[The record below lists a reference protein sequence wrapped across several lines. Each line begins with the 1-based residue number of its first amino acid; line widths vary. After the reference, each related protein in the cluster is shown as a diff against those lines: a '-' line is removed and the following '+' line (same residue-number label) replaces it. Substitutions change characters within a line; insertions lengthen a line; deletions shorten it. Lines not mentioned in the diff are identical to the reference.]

1 MAYSELIKNF
11 SKIRSYMRDFY
22 VYGFKSREEFTQ
34 KSSRSYDDE
43 RRRVASWL
51 DEYMQFHQDKEGKQV
66 FLSIDSRQIVHN
78 LFYQAW
84 KAKSFTPGDITLHFY
99 LMVILSQQ
107 SSLSLSEIMDELDE
121 ILQQFPNARL
131 FDESTIRKKLKEY
144 VAEGLVLQQKQER
157 KMYYTL
163 ALIDSLPQTD
173 FLDFFAEV
181 APCGVI
187 GSTILDKLPPHQ
199 SPFRF
204 KHHYLTSALDSE
216 ILYQF
221 LQAISQQREVEIQR
235 VSREHTEAIIPLK
248 ILVSVQNGRQYLMAY
263 SKKYEHL
270 ISLRLDLVESVS
282 LKEECPQFE
291 EYLAFFQQAKKKI
304 WGVSFGKLRQTTTE
318 TVTFTIC
325 FEKYEA
331 HIYQRLLREKRLGT
345 VELLDSCTARFSA
358 EVYDSAELLPWIR
371 TFICRITA
379 ISFSNPEVAQRF
391 QQDLKQMYQLYG
403 VE

>member
-78 LFYQAW
+78 PFYQAC

-121 ILQQFPNARL
+121 ILKHFPNSRL
-131 FDESTIRKKLKEY
+131 FDESTVRKKLKEY
-144 VAEGLVLQQKQER
+144 VAEGLVIQQKQGR

-163 ALIDSLPQTD
+163 APIDSLPQTE

-187 GSTILDKLPPHQ
+187 GSTILDKLPSHQ

-235 VSREHTEAIIPLK
+235 VSREHTEAIVPLK

-263 SKKYEHL
+263 SKKYDHL
-270 ISLRLDLVESVS
+270 ISLRLDLVESVI

-318 TVTFTIC
+318 TVTFTIR

>member
-51 DEYMQFHQDKEGKQV
+51 EEYMQFHQDKEGKQV

-78 LFYQAW
+78 PFYQAW

-107 SSLSLSEIMDELDE
+107 SRLSLSEIMDELDK
-121 ILQQFPNARL
+121 ILQHFPSTRL
-131 FDESTIRKKLKEY
+131 FDESTVRKKLKEY
-144 VAEGLVLQQKQER
+144 VAEGLVLQQKQGR

-163 ALIDSLPQTD
+163 APIDSLPQTD

-181 APCGVI
+181 APCGVV
-187 GSTILDKLPPHQ
+187 GSTILDKLPVHQ
-199 SPFRF
+199 IPFRF

-235 VSREHTEAIIPLK
+235 VSRDHTEAIVPLK

-282 LKEECPQFE
+282 LKEECPQFG

-304 WGVSFGKLRQTTTE
+304 WGVSFGKLRQTATE
-318 TVTFTIC
+318 TVTFTIH

-345 VELLDSCTARFSA
+345 VELLDSCTARFSV

-379 ISFSNPEVAQRF
+379 ISISNPEVAQRF
-391 QQDLKQMYQLYG
+391 QQDLMQMYQLYG

>member
-78 LFYQAW
+78 PFYQAW

-107 SSLSLSEIMDELDE
+107 SRLSLSEIMDELDE
-121 ILQQFPNARL
+121 ILQQFPNSRL
-131 FDESTIRKKLKEY
+131 FDESTVRKKLKEY
-144 VAEGLVLQQKQER
+144 VAEGLVLQQKQGR

-163 ALIDSLPQTD
+163 APIDSLPQTD

-181 APCGVI
+181 APCGVV
-187 GSTILDKLPPHQ
+187 GSTILDKLPVHQ

-235 VSREHTEAIIPLK
+235 VSREHTKAIVPLK

-282 LKEECPQFE
+282 LKEECPQFG

-318 TVTFTIC
+318 TVTFTIR

-345 VELLDSCTARFSA
+345 VELLDSCTARFST

>member
-78 LFYQAW
+78 PFYQAW

-107 SSLSLSEIMDELDE
+107 SRLSLSEIMDELDE
-121 ILQQFPNARL
+121 ILQQFPNSRL
-131 FDESTIRKKLKEY
+131 FDESTVRKKLKEY
-144 VAEGLVLQQKQER
+144 VAEGLVLQQKQGR

-163 ALIDSLPQTD
+163 APIDSLPQTD

-187 GSTILDKLPPHQ
+187 GSTILDKLPSHQ

-291 EYLAFFQQAKKKI
+291 EYLVFFQQAKKKI

-318 TVTFTIC
+318 TVTFTIR

>member
-78 LFYQAW
+78 PFYQAW

-121 ILQQFPNARL
+121 ILKHFPNSRL
-131 FDESTIRKKLKEY
+131 FDESTVRKKLKEY
-144 VAEGLVLQQKQER
+144 VAEGLVIQQKQGR

-163 ALIDSLPQTD
+163 APIDSLPQTE

-187 GSTILDKLPPHQ
+187 GSTILDKLPSHQ

-235 VSREHTEAIIPLK
+235 VSREHTEAIVPLK

-270 ISLRLDLVESVS
+270 ISLRLDLVESAV
-282 LKEECPQFE
+282 LKRECPQFE

-318 TVTFTIC
+318 TVTFTIH

-391 QQDLKQMYQLYG
+391 QQDLMQMYQLYG

>member
-78 LFYQAW
+78 PFYQAW

-107 SSLSLSEIMDELDE
+107 SRLSLSEIMDELDE

-131 FDESTIRKKLKEY
+131 FDESTVRKKLKEY
-144 VAEGLVLQQKQER
+144 VAEGLVLQQKQGR

-163 ALIDSLPQTD
+163 APIDSLPQTE

-187 GSTILDKLPPHQ
+187 GSTILDKLPSHQ

-235 VSREHTEAIIPLK
+235 VSREHTEAIVPLK

-291 EYLAFFQQAKKKI
+291 EYLVFFQQAKKKI
-304 WGVSFGKLRQTTTE
+304 WGVSFGKLRQTATE
-318 TVTFTIC
+318 TVTFTIR

>member
-78 LFYQAW
+78 PFYQAW

-107 SSLSLSEIMDELDE
+107 ARLSLSEIMDELDE
-121 ILQQFPNARL
+121 ILQHFPNSQL

-144 VAEGLVLQQKQER
+144 VAEGLVLQQKQGR

-163 ALIDSLPQTD
+163 APIDSLPQTD

-181 APCGVI
+181 APCGVV
-187 GSTILDKLPPHQ
+187 GSTILDKLPVHQ

-204 KHHYLTSALDSE
+204 KYHYLTSALDSE

-235 VSREHTEAIIPLK
+235 VSREQKEAIVPLK

-291 EYLAFFQQAKKKI
+291 AYLALFQQVKKHI
-304 WGVSFGKLRQTTTE
+304 WGVSFGNLRQTATE
-318 TVTFTIC
+318 TVTFTIR

-345 VELLDSCTARFSA
+345 VELLDSYTARFSA

>member
-78 LFYQAW
+78 PFYQAW

-121 ILQQFPNARL
+121 ILKHFPNSRL
-131 FDESTIRKKLKEY
+131 FDESTVRKKLKEY
-144 VAEGLVLQQKQER
+144 VAEGLVLQQKQGR

-163 ALIDSLPQTD
+163 APIDSLPQTE

-187 GSTILDKLPPHQ
+187 GSTILDKLPSHQ

-235 VSREHTEAIIPLK
+235 VSREHTEAIVPLK

-263 SKKYEHL
+263 SKKYDHL
-270 ISLRLDLVESVS
+270 ISLRLDLVESVI

-318 TVTFTIC
+318 TVTFTIR

>member
-78 LFYQAW
+78 PFYQAW

-107 SSLSLSEIMDELDE
+107 ARLSLSEIMDELDE
-121 ILQQFPNARL
+121 ILQHFPNSRL

-144 VAEGLVLQQKQER
+144 VAEGLVLQQKQGR

-163 ALIDSLPQTD
+163 APIDSLPQTD

-181 APCGVI
+181 APCGIV
-187 GSTILDKLPPHQ
+187 GSTILDKLPVHQ

-221 LQAISQQREVEIQR
+221 LQAISQRREVEIQR
-235 VSREHTEAIIPLK
+235 ISREHTEAIVPLK

-291 EYLAFFQQAKKKI
+291 AYLALFQQVKKHI
-304 WGVSFGKLRQTTTE
+304 WGVSFGNLRQTATE
-318 TVTFTIC
+318 TVTFTIR

-345 VELLDSCTARFSA
+345 VELLDSYTARFSA

>member
-51 DEYMQFHQDKEGKQV
+51 EEYMQFHQDKEGKQV

-78 LFYQAW
+78 PFYQAW

-144 VAEGLVLQQKQER
+144 VAEELVLQQKQGR

-163 ALIDSLPQTD
+163 APIDSLPQTD

-221 LQAISQQREVEIQR
+221 LQAISQHREVEIQR
-235 VSREHTEAIIPLK
+235 VSREHTEAIVPLK

-291 EYLAFFQQAKKKI
+291 EYLVFFQQAKKKI

-318 TVTFTIC
+318 TVTFTIR

-345 VELLDSCTARFSA
+345 VELLDSCTDRFSA

-371 TFICRITA
+371 TFICRIMA

>member
-11 SKIRSYMRDFY
+11 SKIRSYMREFY

-43 RRRVASWL
+43 RRRVESWL
-51 DEYMQFHQDKEGKQV
+51 NEYMQFHQDKEGKQV

-78 LFYQAW
+78 PVYQAW

-107 SSLSLSEIMDELDE
+107 SRLSLSEIMDELDE
-121 ILQQFPNARL
+121 ILQHFPNSRL
-131 FDESTIRKKLKEY
+131 FDESTVRKKLKEY
-144 VAEGLVLQQKQER
+144 VAEGLVLQQKQGR

-163 ALIDSLPQTD
+163 APIDSLPQTD

-181 APCGVI
+181 APCGVV
-187 GSTILDKLPPHQ
+187 GSTILDKLPVHQ

-221 LQAISQQREVEIQR
+221 LQAISQRREVEIQR
-235 VSREHTEAIIPLK
+235 VSREQKEAIVPLK

-270 ISLRLDLVESVS
+270 ISLRLDLVESVV
-282 LKEECPQFE
+282 LKGECPQFE
-291 EYLAFFQQAKKKI
+291 KYLTLFQQVKKHI
-304 WGVSFGKLRQTTTE
+304 WGVSFGRLRQTTTE
-318 TVTFTIC
+318 TVTFTIR

-331 HIYQRLLREKRLGT
+331 HIYRRLLREKRLGT
-345 VELLDSCTARFSA
+345 VALLDSCTARFSA

-391 QQDLKQMYQLYG
+391 QQDLTQMYQLYG
-403 VE
+403 ME

>member
-78 LFYQAW
+78 PFYQAW

-121 ILQQFPNARL
+121 ILKHFPNSRL
-131 FDESTIRKKLKEY
+131 FDESTVRKKLKEY
-144 VAEGLVLQQKQER
+144 VAEGLVLQQKQGR

-163 ALIDSLPQTD
+163 APIDSLPQTE

-187 GSTILDKLPPHQ
+187 GSTILDKLPSHQ

-235 VSREHTEAIIPLK
+235 VSREHTEAIVPLK

-291 EYLAFFQQAKKKI
+291 EYLVFFQQAKKKI

-318 TVTFTIC
+318 TVTFTIR

-391 QQDLKQMYQLYG
+391 QKDLKQMYQLYG

>member
-51 DEYMQFHQDKEGKQV
+51 EEYMQFHQDKEGKQV

-78 LFYQAW
+78 PFYQAW

-107 SSLSLSEIMDELDE
+107 SKLNLSEIMDELDE

-144 VAEGLVLQQKQER
+144 VAEGLVLQQKQGR

-163 ALIDSLPQTD
+163 APIDSLPQTD

-187 GSTILDKLPPHQ
+187 GSTILDKLPSHQ

-235 VSREHTEAIIPLK
+235 VSREHTEAIVPLK

-291 EYLAFFQQAKKKI
+291 EYLVFFQQAKKKI

-318 TVTFTIC
+318 TVTFTIH

-371 TFICRITA
+371 TFICRITS

>member
-78 LFYQAW
+78 PFYQAW

-121 ILQQFPNARL
+121 ILKHFPNSRL
-131 FDESTIRKKLKEY
+131 FDESTVRKKLKEY
-144 VAEGLVLQQKQER
+144 VAEGLVLQQKQGR

-163 ALIDSLPQTD
+163 APIDSLPQTE

-187 GSTILDKLPPHQ
+187 GSTILDKLPSHQ

-235 VSREHTEAIIPLK
+235 VSREHTEAIVPLK

-263 SKKYEHL
+263 SKKYEYL

-318 TVTFTIC
+318 TVTFTIR

-379 ISFSNPEVAQRF
+379 I
-391 QQDLKQMYQLYG
+391 
-403 VE
+403 

>member
-78 LFYQAW
+78 PFYQAW

-107 SSLSLSEIMDELDE
+107 SRLSLSEMMDELDE

-144 VAEGLVLQQKQER
+144 VAEGLVLQQKQGR

-163 ALIDSLPQTD
+163 APIDSLPQTE

-235 VSREHTEAIIPLK
+235 VSREHTEMIVPLK

-282 LKEECPQFE
+282 LKEECPQFG

-304 WGVSFGKLRQTTTE
+304 WGVSFGKLRQTATE
-318 TVTFTIC
+318 TVTFTIR

-331 HIYQRLLREKRLGT
+331 HIYKRLLREKRLGT

>member
-78 LFYQAW
+78 PFYQAW

-107 SSLSLSEIMDELDE
+107 SRLSLSEIMDELDE

-131 FDESTIRKKLKEY
+131 FDESTVRKKLKEY
-144 VAEGLVLQQKQER
+144 VAEGLVLQQKQGR

-163 ALIDSLPQTD
+163 APIDSLPQTE

-187 GSTILDKLPPHQ
+187 GSTILDKLPSHQ

-235 VSREHTEAIIPLK
+235 VSREHTEAIVPLK

-291 EYLAFFQQAKKKI
+291 EYLVFFQQAKKKI

-318 TVTFTIC
+318 TVTFTIH

>member
-51 DEYMQFHQDKEGKQV
+51 EEYMQFHQDKEGKQV
-66 FLSIDSRQIVHN
+66 FLSIDSRQIVQN
-78 LFYQAW
+78 PFYQAW

-99 LMVILSQQ
+99 LMGILSQQ
-107 SSLSLSEIMDELDE
+107 ARLSLSEIMDELDE
-121 ILQQFPNARL
+121 ILQHFPNTRL
-131 FDESTIRKKLKEY
+131 FDESTVRKKLKEY
-144 VAEGLVLQQKQER
+144 VAEGLVLQQKQGR

-163 ALIDSLPQTD
+163 APIDSLPQTD

-181 APCGVI
+181 APCGVV

-235 VSREHTEAIIPLK
+235 VSREQKEAIVPLK

-263 SKKYEHL
+263 SKKYAHL
-270 ISLRLDLVESVS
+270 ISLRLDLVESVN

-291 EYLAFFQQAKKKI
+291 AYLTLFLQVKKHI
-304 WGVSFGKLRQTTTE
+304 WGVSFGNLRQTATE
-318 TVTFTIC
+318 TVTFTIR

-331 HIYQRLLREKRLGT
+331 HIYKRLLREKRLGT
-345 VELLDSCTARFSA
+345 VELLDGYTARFSA

>member
-78 LFYQAW
+78 PFYQAW

-107 SSLSLSEIMDELDE
+107 SRLNLSEIMDELDE
-121 ILQQFPNARL
+121 ILQHFPNTRL
-131 FDESTIRKKLKEY
+131 FDESTVRKKLKEY
-144 VAEGLVLQQKQER
+144 VAEGLVLQQKQGR

-163 ALIDSLPQTD
+163 APIDSLPQTE

-235 VSREHTEAIIPLK
+235 VSREHTEAIVPLK

-263 SKKYEHL
+263 SKKYDHL

-282 LKEECPQFE
+282 LKEECLQFG

-304 WGVSFGKLRQTTTE
+304 WGVSFGKLKQTATE
-318 TVTFTIC
+318 TVTFTIR

-358 EVYDSAELLPWIR
+358 EVYDSAELLLWIR

>member
-78 LFYQAW
+78 PFYQAW

-107 SSLSLSEIMDELDE
+107 SRLNLSEIMDELDE
-121 ILQQFPNARL
+121 ILQQFPNVRL

-144 VAEGLVLQQKQER
+144 VAEGLVIQQKQGR

-163 ALIDSLPQTD
+163 APIDSLPQTD

-187 GSTILDKLPPHQ
+187 GSTILDKLPSHQ

-221 LQAISQQREVEIQR
+221 LQAISQRREVEIQR
-235 VSREHTEAIIPLK
+235 VSREQKEAIVPLK

-270 ISLRLDLVESVS
+270 ISFANTL
-282 LKEECPQFE
+282 F
-291 EYLAFFQQAKKKI
+291 
-304 WGVSFGKLRQTTTE
+304 
-318 TVTFTIC
+318 
-325 FEKYEA
+325 
-331 HIYQRLLREKRLGT
+331 
-345 VELLDSCTARFSA
+345 
-358 EVYDSAELLPWIR
+358 
-371 TFICRITA
+371 
-379 ISFSNPEVAQRF
+379 
-391 QQDLKQMYQLYG
+391 
-403 VE
+403 

>member
-51 DEYMQFHQDKEGKQV
+51 EEYMQFHQDKEGKQV

-78 LFYQAW
+78 PFYQAW

-107 SSLSLSEIMDELDE
+107 SRLSLSEIMDELDE

-144 VAEGLVLQQKQER
+144 VAEGLVLQQKQGR

-163 ALIDSLPQTD
+163 APIDSLPQTD

-187 GSTILDKLPPHQ
+187 GSTILDKLPPYQ

-235 VSREHTEAIIPLK
+235 VSRENTEAIVPLK

-270 ISLRLDLVESVS
+270 ISLRLDLVESVN
-282 LKEECPQFE
+282 LKEECPQFG

-304 WGVSFGKLRQTTTE
+304 WGVSFGKLRQTATE
-318 TVTFTIC
+318 MVTFTIH

-331 HIYQRLLREKRLGT
+331 HIYKRLLREKRLGT

-391 QQDLKQMYQLYG
+391 QQDLKQIYQLYG